1 MAEETKFASLQAE
14 SWKLL
19 LEGTRRIMVVVKN
32 GPNQPLDPTPILMTN
47 NGLPWDTCTQIDDK
61 KHSKNRCK
69 IFYCKK
75 APWLVKYARKGKVDP
90 RAWLNFDK

>member
-47 NGLPWDTCTQIDDK
+47 NGLPCDTCTQIDDK
-61 KHSKNRCK
+61 KAFQKQMQDILLQKSTMASEICTQ
-69 IFYCKK
+69 
-75 APWLVKYARKGKVDP
+75 RKS
-90 RAWLNFDK
+90 